1 MADDASVNVRAPKSD
16 DLPSVEAEL
25 LYLTPSPEKPYVLAY
40 PPGDDGQPMANTE
53 YESHRVRIHDARPLG
68 AGPTLD
74 REGFAYARHRSAVTD
89 FYDEAQLDTVAHDE
103 AAELI
108 RQVTGAARVVV
119 FDHTF
124 RRNTPDV
131 PDRTPGTPR
140 QPVTRVHNDYT
151 LKSGPQ
157 RVRDLLGD
165 EAETLLKGRYAF
177 INVWRPTRGPV
188 LDTPLAVCDARSARF
203 EDFVATDLI
212 YQDRVGEIY
221 NVHFNPAHQWFYY
234 PRMTTDEAILI
245 KCFDSDT
252 SVSRF
257 SPHVA
262 FSDPTTPP
270 DAPPRESLE
279 IRTAAFFS

>member
-1 MADDASVNVRAPKSD
+1 MPDDASVNLRARDPGS
-16 DLPSVEAEL
+16 LPSVEAEL

-40 PPGDDGQPMANTE
+40 LPGEDGQPIANTE
-53 YESHRVRIHDARPLG
+53 YESHRVLIHDARPLT
-68 AGPTLD
+68 AGLSLD
-74 REGFAYARHRSAVTD
+74 REGFAFAEHRSAVTD

-108 RQVTGAARVVV
+108 RQVTGASRVVV

-124 RRNTPDV
+124 RRNTPEV
-131 PDRTPGTPR
+131 PDRTPGAPR

-151 LKSGPQ
+151 ETSGPQ

-165 EAETLLKGRYAF
+165 DAETLLKGRYAF
-177 INVWRPTRGPV
+177 INVWRPTLGPV
-188 LDTPLAVCDARSARF
+188 IDSPLAVCDARSAAF

-212 YQDRVGEIY
+212 YKDRVGEIY
-221 NVHFNPAHQWFYY
+221 NVHFSPRHQWFYF
-234 PRMTTDEAILI
+234 PRMRTDETILI
-245 KCFDSDT
+245 KCFDSERN
-252 SVSRF
+252 VARF

-262 FSDPTTPP
+262 FADPTTPP
-270 DAPPRESLE
+270 GAPPRESLE